1 MKWNWR
7 SSKRTEPINS
17 NGRTRRL
24 GYDEVERQIVET
36 FENWR
41 QNKENEA
48 REKQLKLSSV
58 DAEQNKNSSTSQ
70 TGAENLIE
78 EAD

>member
-1 MKWNWR
+1 MAE
-7 SSKRTEPINS
+7 S
-17 NGRTRRL
+17 RRL
-24 GYDEVERQIVET
+24 GYDEVERQIAET

-48 REKQLKLSSV
+48 REKHLKLSSR
-58 DAEQNKNSSTSQ
+58 DADQTKNAGASQ
-70 TGAENLIE
+70 TGAENLTE